1 MALVFAAVVPH
12 SPVLLPAIGKEH
24 LKKLR
29 KTVTALRRLEQ
40 ELVDAKPD
48 TILII
53 SPHGAV
59 AEGHFTLDFGERYVS
74 DLKEF
79 GLMDDGPSFKGDVR
93 LSSTLKEQLEDHG
106 VPLML
111 RSSRGLDYGAA
122 VPLSY
127 LTERLPDVAILPFTP
142 GHLPP
147 KAQFECG
154 QAIYEALMQSDRRV
168 AVVASADLSH
178 RLTRSAPAGY
188 SPFGKKFDEKI
199 LHIFAEKNYS
209 ALVTFEPELADKAAQ
224 CGLPVLTILAGLLDQ
239 LHATPELLCYES
251 PFGIGC
257 ATIDCR
263 LG

>member
-1 MALVFAAVVPH
+1 MSIVFAAVVPH
-12 SPVLLPAIGKEH
+12 SPVLLPSIGKEH

-40 ELVDAKPD
+40 ELYAAHPDA
-48 TILII
+48 ILLI

-59 AEGHFTLDFGERYVS
+59 EAEHFTLDFNERYAC

-79 GLMDDGPSFKGDVR
+79 GVMGCDMEFKADMR
-93 LSSTLKEQLEDHG
+93 LSSALKEQLEDRG

-111 RSSRGLDYGAA
+111 RSSPGLDYGAA

-127 LTERLPDVAILPFTP
+127 LTAHLPSVALLPVSP
-142 GHLPP
+142 SLLPP
-147 KAQFECG
+147 KSQFEFG
-154 QAIYEALMQSDRRV
+154 QAIQEVLLHTNRRV

-188 SPFGKKFDEKI
+188 SPFGKKFDQKI
-199 LHIFAEKNYS
+199 LDIFREKNYS
-209 ALVTFEPELADKAAQ
+209 ALLSFEPELAEKAAQ
-224 CGLPVLTILAGLLDQ
+224 CGLPVLTILAGILDKID
-239 LHATPELLCYES
+239 ATPELMSYES

-257 ATIDCR
+257 ATMHYAFA
-263 LG
+263 